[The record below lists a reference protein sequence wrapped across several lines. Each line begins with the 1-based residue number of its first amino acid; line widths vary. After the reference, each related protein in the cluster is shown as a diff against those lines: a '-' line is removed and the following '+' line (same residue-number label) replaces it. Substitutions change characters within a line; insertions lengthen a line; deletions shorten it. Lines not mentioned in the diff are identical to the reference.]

1 MTVRE
6 LFVLADAHGIADEDL
21 EEVQT
26 YLKLPTSVI
35 ERGVCCDC
43 KHRKTDMCPWPKS
56 EKITCPICLKFEKK

>member
-35 ERGVCCDC
+35 ERGVCGDC
-43 KHRKTDMCPWPKS
+43 KHRKTDMCQWPKS
-56 EKITCPICLKFEKK
+56 AKISCPICLTFEKK

>member
-6 LFVLADAHGIADEDL
+6 LFVLAYAHGMADEDL

-35 ERGVCCDC
+35 ERGVCGDC

-56 EKITCPICLKFEKK
+56 ANIACPICLTFEKK

>member
-35 ERGVCCDC
+35 ERGVCGDC
-43 KHRKTDMCPWPKS
+43 KHRKTDMCHWPKS
-56 EKITCPICLKFEKK
+56 AKISCPICLAFEKK

>member
-21 EEVQT
+21 EEVQN

-35 ERGVCCDC
+35 ERGVCGDC
-43 KHRKTDMCPWPKS
+43 KHRKTDMCHWPKS
-56 EKITCPICLKFEKK
+56 AKISCPICLTFEKK

>member
-26 YLKLPTSVI
+26 YLKMPTSVI
-35 ERGVCCDC
+35 ERGVCGDC
-43 KHRKTDMCPWPKS
+43 KHRKTDVCPWPQMA
-56 EKITCPICLKFEKK
+56 KITCPICLTFEKK

>member
-6 LFVLADAHGIADEDL
+6 LFVLANARGIADEDL

-35 ERGVCCDC
+35 ERGVCGDC

-56 EKITCPICLKFEKK
+56 ANIACPICLTFEKK